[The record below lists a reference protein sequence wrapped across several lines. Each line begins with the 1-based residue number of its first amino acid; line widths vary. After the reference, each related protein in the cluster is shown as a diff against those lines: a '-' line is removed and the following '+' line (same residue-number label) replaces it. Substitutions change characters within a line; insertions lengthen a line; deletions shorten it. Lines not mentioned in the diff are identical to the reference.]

1 MNRRRYPCALILLLA
16 LALATVVVAAAG
28 PPKQKAVRADTYA
41 IDWWT
46 VAGGGGASSG
56 GDYFLEGTAGQPVV
70 GMSVGSGY
78 TLSGGFWQP
87 LEQTLYAAHVA
98 STETWWTRLTLL
110 NAGDADNPI
119 TLTAYSA
126 TGAQVEQVGIA
137 SLPPGNVWQADVDT
151 VFAPATLAQDLWVT
165 IISGSSLTG
174 VLEFGT
180 RDGQSI
186 VVMPMLAASA
196 ADLVYPYVALT
207 YGWYTGLAFINTGD
221 ADAHVTVTAY
231 NENGN
236 SLATHTETLA
246 PRSKYVRLID
256 QAFPEVAD
264 PGQLRMVQAVSDQPL
279 IGFELF
285 GHFES
290 PGLAGLPAF
299 TAAGPLTRGPTAP
312 PAKGGG
318 DVPLAGELHYNEIMP
333 NDGYF
338 TGVTFCNL
346 GVAPATVSAELF
358 DGAGVSLAVADWPV
372 NPLQQVTREVWNIFD
387 GTVHADAGYMQASA
401 PVNLL
406 GFELFFN
413 RTGLAAQFRFDG
425 ILAETAGR
433 TRMVFPMIRCE
444 SGWMTHVRLTNRA
457 TIDNSYR
464 IIGYSAAG
472 VAKWNYDGSLAPGA
486 KLSDSLASLLGADY
500 SNLAPGTVWME
511 VTCDRDMAGHVIIE
525 SVTPS
530 LLESYN
536 GMAW

>member
-1 MNRRRYPCALILLLA
+1 MNRRRYSCELILLLA
-16 LALATVVVAAAG
+16 LALATVVVAATG
-28 PPKQKAVRADTYA
+28 PPKQKAVQADTYA

-56 GDYFLEGTAGQPVV
+56 GPYLVEGTIGQPVV
-70 GMSVGSGY
+70 GISAGNEYS
-78 TLSGGFWQP
+78 LASGFWLP

-126 TGAQVEQVGIA
+126 AGAQVEQVGIA

-165 IISGSSLTG
+165 ITSGSSLTG

-180 RDGQSI
+180 RDGQSV

-264 PGQLRMVQAVSDQPL
+264 PGQLRMVKAVSDQPL

-299 TAAGPLTRGPTAP
+299 TAAGPLTGGPAAA
-312 PAKGGG
+312 PAKGG
-318 DVPLAGELHYNEIMP
+318 DAPLAVELHYNEIMP

-358 DGAGVSLAVADWPV
+358 DCAGVSLAVADWPV
-372 NPLQQVTREVWNIFD
+372 NPLQQITREVWNIFD
-387 GTVHADAGYMQASA
+387 GTVHADAGYMQANA

-457 TIDNSYR
+457 TINNSYR
-464 IIGYSAAG
+464 ITGYSA
-472 VAKWNYDGSLAPGA
+472 
-486 KLSDSLASLLGADY
+486 
-500 SNLAPGTVWME
+500 
-511 VTCDRDMAGHVIIE
+511 
-525 SVTPS
+525 
-530 LLESYN
+530 
-536 GMAW
+536 

>member
-1 MNRRRYPCALILLLA
+1 MNTHRHAVGIILA
-16 LALATVVVAAAG
+16 LVLAATALAAAPG
-28 PPKQKAVRADTYA
+28 KPKPVRADTYA

-70 GMSVGSGY
+70 GMSAGSGY

-126 TGAQVEQVGIA
+126 TGAQVEQLGIA

-165 IISGSSLTG
+165 STSGSSLTG

-299 TAAGPLTRGPTAP
+299 TAAGPLTRGPAAA

-318 DVPLAGELHYNEIMP
+318 DAPLAGELHYNEIMP

-358 DGAGVSLAVADWPV
+358 DCAGVSLAVANWPV
-372 NPLQQVTREVWNIFD
+372 NPLQQITREVWNIFD
-387 GTVHADAGYMQASA
+387 GTVHADAGYMQAGA

-457 TIDNSYR
+457 TINNSYR
-464 IIGYSAAG
+464 ITGYSAAG
-472 VAKWNYDGSLAPGA
+472 VEKWNFDGSLTPGA

-500 SNLAPGTVWME
+500 SSLAPGTVWME
-511 VTCDRDMAGHVIIE
+511 VTCNRDMAGHVVIE
-525 SVTPS
+525 SVAPS

>member
-1 MNRRRYPCALILLLA
+1 
-16 LALATVVVAAAG
+16 
-28 PPKQKAVRADTYA
+28 
-41 IDWWT
+41 
-46 VAGGGGASSG
+46 
-56 GDYFLEGTAGQPVV
+56 
-70 GMSVGSGY
+70 MSAGSGY

-126 TGAQVEQVGIA
+126 TGAQVEQLGIA

-165 IISGSSLTG
+165 ITSGSSLTG

-299 TAAGPLTRGPTAP
+299 TAAGPLTRGPAAA

-318 DVPLAGELHYNEIMP
+318 DAPLAGELHYNEIMP

-358 DGAGVSLAVADWPV
+358 DCAGVSLAVANWPV
-372 NPLQQVTREVWNIFD
+372 NPLQQITREVWNIFD

-457 TIDNSYR
+457 TINNSYR
-464 IIGYSAAG
+464 ITGYSAAG
-472 VAKWNYDGSLAPGA
+472 VAKWSYEGSLTPGA

-500 SNLAPGTVWME
+500 SSLAPGTVWME
-511 VTCDRDMAGHVIIE
+511 VTCNRDMAGHVVIE
-525 SVTPS
+525 SLTPS